1 MKHSIFLNKFI
12 NALHQKIKKRSYLV
26 SFISET
32 LEIERES
39 ASRRLNRSVN
49 FTIEEMGTLALKL
62 GISLDGLLYS
72 NGEHFHFPSFVMH
85 SPMELDSI
93 DSLAFKIESDL
104 DNLSNIILSEPSEY
118 GAMFTYPPLEFLL
131 SYNYLLKFSY
141 FKWGY
146 YYTSSS
152 HFNNY
157 TTWEIPKKLLKL
169 NERLLYLISKLE
181 KVFYIWDNSVIWS
194 YVNDIVYFA
203 SIGSLNKDD
212 IKQIKAELH
221 TMLYQFEEMLKNNNS
236 VLQGP
241 KEIEIYITDVNLGAA
256 FSYLMSKNKRCSSFY
271 TYFIGADFNDDYSTT
286 TQLHDWMNSMKKICT
301 LISGSGVRERRNFFN
316 QQHRIVDAMINGYT
330 IRELID

>member
-1 MKHSIFLNKFI
+1 MKYSVFSNKFI
-12 NALHQKIKKRSYLV
+12 NALHQKIKKRSQLV

-62 GISLDGLLYS
+62 GISLDGLIYS
-72 NGEHFHFPSFVMH
+72 DGEHFHFPSFVMH

-93 DSLAFKIESDL
+93 NSLKFKIESDMES
-104 DNLSNIILSEPSEY
+104 LSKIILSEPAEY
-118 GAMFTYPPLEFLL
+118 GCMFTYPPLEFLL
-131 SYNYLLKFSY
+131 PYSNLLKFSY

-152 HFNNY
+152 QFNNY
-157 TTWEIPKKLLKL
+157 TTWEIPKNLLKL
-169 NERLLYLISKLE
+169 NERLLYIISKLE

-194 YVNDIVYFA
+194 FVNDIVYFA

-221 TMLYQFEEMLKNNNS
+221 TMLYQFEETLKSNKMI
-236 VLQGP
+236 LQGP
-241 KEIEIYITDVNLGAA
+241 KEIDIYIADVNLGAG
-256 FSYLMSKNKRCSSFY
+256 FSYLLSKNNRCSSFY

-286 TQLHDWMNSMKKICT
+286 TQLHEWMNSMKKICT

-316 QQHRIVDAMINGYT
+316 QQHRIVDAMINVNNMK
-330 IRELID
+330 ELMI

>member
-1 MKHSIFLNKFI
+1 MKHSVLSNKFV
-12 NALHQKIKKRSYLV
+12 NVLQQKINKRSQLV

-49 FTIEEMGTLALKL
+49 FTIEEMGILALKL

-93 DSLAFKIESDL
+93 NSLAFKIESDL
-104 DNLSNIILSEPSEY
+104 ESLSRIILSDPAEY

-131 SYNYLLKFSY
+131 PYNFLLKFTY

-152 HFNNY
+152 HFDNY
-157 TTWEIPKKLLKL
+157 ATWEIPKKLLKL
-169 NERLLYLISKLE
+169 NERLVGIISKLE
-181 KVFYIWDNSVIWS
+181 KVFYIWDNCVIWS
-194 YVNDIVYFA
+194 FVNDIIYFA
-203 SIGSLNKDD
+203 SIGSLNEEDV
-212 IKQIKAELH
+212 KQIKAELH
-221 TMLYQFEEMLKNNNS
+221 NMLYNFEEMLKNNS

-241 KEIEIYITDVNLGAA
+241 KEIDIYIADVNLGAG
-256 FSYLMSKNKRCSSFY
+256 FSYLVSENNWCSSFY
-271 TYFIGADFNDDYSTT
+271 TYFVGADFSDDYSTT
-286 TQLHDWMNSMKKICT
+286 MQLRQWMNSMKKICT
-301 LISGSGVRERRNFFN
+301 LISGSGVRERKNFFN
-316 QQHRIVDAMINGYT
+316 QQHKIVDIINT
-330 IRELID
+330 N